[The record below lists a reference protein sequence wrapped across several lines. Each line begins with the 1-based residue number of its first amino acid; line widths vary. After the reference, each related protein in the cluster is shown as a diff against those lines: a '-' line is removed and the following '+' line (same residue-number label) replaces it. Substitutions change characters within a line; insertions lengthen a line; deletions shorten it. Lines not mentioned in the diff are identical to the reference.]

1 MATFAGQSVPT
12 LTPDLNGT
20 QRIMGRYSVA
30 VDGGVTGTQ
39 KSIGALRAGSLLNPT
54 GIMCAVSVAF
64 DGTTPLIDVYLV
76 PKSTGTVDTNA
87 ILPTSVITEGTTGFY
102 YSTAALVKTAGY
114 VGKLTEDCEVIVVFT
129 GGGSNTVGVIDVV
142 VPFYHDLDPTTY

>member
-12 LTPDLNGT
+12 LTPDLLGT
-20 QRIMGRYSVA
+20 QRLMGRYSVA
-30 VDGGVTGTQ
+30 VDGTSTTT

-54 GIMCAVSVAF
+54 GIFGAVSVAF

-114 VGKLTEDCEVIVVFT
+114 VGKLTEDCEVVVVFT
-129 GGGSNTVGVIDVV
+129 AGGSNTVGVIDIVI
-142 VPFYHDLDPTTY
+142 PFHHDLDPTTY